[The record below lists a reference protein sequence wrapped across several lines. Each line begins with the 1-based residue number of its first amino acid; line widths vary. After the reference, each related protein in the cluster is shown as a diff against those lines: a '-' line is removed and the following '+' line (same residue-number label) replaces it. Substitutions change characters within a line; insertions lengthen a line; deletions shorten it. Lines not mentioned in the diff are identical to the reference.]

1 MTSRGRLL
9 LRAQR
14 PGKPLG
20 PPPADADADEAQA
33 WRDIIA
39 AVPGDIFR
47 AEDRQTLAHV
57 ATFLAAWRRGG
68 MAPGA
73 TRALYRWFGEFL
85 MPMAARRALLFPQ
98 AKPSRSRR
106 V

>member
-1 MTSRGRLL
+1 MMPRGRLL
-9 LRAQR
+9 LLAQR

-20 PPPADADADEAQA
+20 PPPANADADEARA
-33 WRDIIA
+33 WSDIVA

-47 AEDRQTLAHV
+47 AEDRFTLSHV
-57 ATFLAAWRRGG
+57 ATMLVHWRRGVVSLA
-68 MAPGA
+68 MA
-73 TRALYRWFGEFL
+73 RALYRWFGQCL